1 MDVKMPKNGKYVV
14 AVSGGVDSMVLL
26 DILVHAPSLEL
37 VIAHVDHGIR
47 DDSSQDLELV
57 RVTCNNLELEFNS
70 ISLNL
75 GANTSEEVARKARY
89 DFLYSVQ
96 KQHNAAAIITAHHQD
111 DLLETAILNMLRGT
125 GRKGL
130 SALADNPD
138 VIRPLINVSKKE
150 ILEYAKANN
159 IEWHEDS
166 TNSDEMYLRN
176 YVRSKLVSK
185 LTDSQK
191 QKLIKEIL
199 AASEV
204 NQQIDTLLVKQLH
217 LNRYKNG
224 ISRQWFNGLPHDV
237 AGETMAA
244 WLRLNNLREFDKKT
258 IQRLVVA
265 SKTSKN
271 DKKQPIIRGSNLL
284 ISKEGLALELAE
296 R

>member
-1 MDVKMPKNGKYVV
+1 MPKPGKYVI

-26 DILVHAPSLEL
+26 DILARESSLE
-37 VIAHVDHGIR
+37 VVVAHVDHGIR
-47 DDSSQDLELV
+47 DDSRQDLELV
-57 RVTCNNLELEFNS
+57 RTTSNNLELEFNS

-75 GANTSEEVARKARY
+75 GVNTSEEAARKARY
-89 DFLYSVQ
+89 KYLYSVQ
-96 KQHNAAAIITAHHQD
+96 KQHNAAGIITAHHQD
-111 DLLETAILNMLRGT
+111 DLIETAILNMLRGT

-138 VIRPLINVSKKE
+138 VFRPLINVSKKE

-159 IEWHEDS
+159 IKWHEDS
-166 TNSDEMYLRN
+166 TNSEEKYLRN

-185 LTDSQK
+185 LTNSQK
-191 QKLIKEIL
+191 HKLIKEIL
-199 AASEV
+199 SASEV
-204 NQQIDTLLVKQLH
+204 NQQIDTLLVKQLRA
-217 LNRYKNG
+217 NRYKSG
-224 ISRQWFNGLPHDV
+224 ISRQWFNSLPHDV

-244 WLRLNNLREFDKKT
+244 WLRQNNLREFDKKT
-258 IQRLVVA
+258 IERLVVA

-284 ISKEGLALELAE
+284 ISKEGLALELVE